1 MEARANKIHWS
12 LDQDGTWLHLLVE
25 KGQPARK
32 YAEENTDRPQ
42 RVKLTQWREKRSLTA
57 NAYAWVLLGKLSE
70 VLRIPA
76 VEIYRQIIPD
86 VGGNTA
92 ALSVPI
98 DSLDVLRDGWKNNGL
113 GWIVE
118 VIGISDTPG
127 MIDVLL
133 YYGSSV
139 YNTAQMARLID
150 LIIEECRENG
160 VEHLPQDKINAM
172 LEAWNEK
179 ANKSAGDHSEGE
191 EACV

>member
-1 MEARANKIHWS
+1 MEARTDKLRWS
-12 LDQDGTWLHLLVE
+12 VDQDGTWIHLLVSD
-25 KGQPARK
+25 GQEARR
-32 YAEENTDRPQ
+32 YAEANADRPQ
-42 RVKLTQWREKRSLTA
+42 RIKLTQWREKRSLTA

-76 VEIYRQIIPD
+76 VEIYRQIIPG

-98 DSLDVLRDGWKNNGL
+98 DSLDVLRDGWRNNGL

-139 YNTAQMARLID
+139 YDTAQMARLID
-150 LIIEECRENG
+150 LIIEECRDNG
-160 VEHLPQDKINAM
+160 VEHLPPDKINAM
-172 LEAWNEK
+172 LEAWDEK
-179 ANKSAGDHSEGE
+179 TNKGAGDSSPSKTAGI
-191 EACV
+191 